1 MAIRIVADSSADVL
15 KLDEVDFA
23 AVPLSVVVGDRV
35 FRDDAEVDLAEL
47 SEAIRQNRDKTT
59 TACPGVGE
67 WLEAFGDAE
76 TVFCVTLTS
85 ALSGSCSSCRAA
97 KQEYEANH
105 PERKVYL
112 IDSLSVGPEMTLIIE
127 RLRELILR
135 EMPPEYIYRSV
146 QHYRKHTHLL
156 FSLDKMQHCA
166 ENGRAEQSTA
176 MGVGVMGVRA
186 IGKASVRGDLEVLE
200 KCRGRKQSLLSIIS
214 HMKELGYAGGRILIA
229 HNQNE
234 AEAQDL
240 VRRIRQA
247 FGKVDV
253 RVQETRALCSF
264 YAEQGSILV
273 GLECQ

>member
-1 MAIRIVADSSADVL
+1 MAIKIVADSSADVL

-23 AVPLSVVVGDRV
+23 AVPLSIVVGRQV
-35 FRDDAEVDLAEL
+35 FRDDAAVDLQAL
-47 SEAIRQNRDKTT
+47 RAAIRQNREKTT
-59 TACPGVGE
+59 TACPSVGD
-67 WLEAFGDAE
+67 WLAAFGEAE

-85 ALSGSCSSCRAA
+85 AMSGSCSACRAA
-97 KQEYEANH
+97 KQEYEAAH
-105 PERKVYL
+105 PGRKVYL

-135 EMPPEYIYRSV
+135 EMPPEYIYRSI
-146 QHYRKHTHLL
+146 QRYRKRTHLL

-166 ENGRAEQSTA
+166 ENGRAEQSAT

-186 IGKASVRGDLEVLE
+186 IGKASARGDLEVLE
-200 KCRGRKQSLLSIIS
+200 KCRGRKQSVLSIIS

-240 VRRIRQA
+240 VQRIRQA

-253 RVQETRALCSF
+253 RVQETRALCSY
-264 YAEQGSILV
+264 YAEQGSLLV
-273 GLECQ
+273 GLEC